1 MKNPLLFVA
10 AMLATFV
17 ASLAMAGEMPYD
29 AQRLDAA
36 QRSGAPVAVVF
47 HADWCPTCR
56 AQAPVLRELSQT
68 PQLSQL
74 TVLVAN
80 FDTEKDLR
88 KRLGVAKQ
96 STIVVFKGGKETAR
110 STGETQKAALESFLL
125 HAIS

>member
-1 MKNPLLFVA
+1 M
-10 AMLATFV
+10 
-17 ASLAMAGEMPYD
+17 
-29 AQRLDAA
+29 
-36 QRSGAPVAVVF
+36 
-47 HADWCPTCR
+47 
-56 AQAPVLRELSQT
+56 LRELSQT